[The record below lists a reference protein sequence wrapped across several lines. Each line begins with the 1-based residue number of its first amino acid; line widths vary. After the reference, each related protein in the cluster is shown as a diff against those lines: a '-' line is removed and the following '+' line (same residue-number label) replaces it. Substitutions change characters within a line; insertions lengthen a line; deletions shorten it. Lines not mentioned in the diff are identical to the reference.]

1 MPSLTTSPI
10 GDLSRR
16 LREKSQPL
24 PDLHAPEAFA
34 AHFDVFA
41 DAKIVLLGEA
51 SHGTAEFYK
60 ARAAITQRLVER
72 HGFRILALE
81 ADWPDAA
88 ELDRFIRQHGV
99 WGEQSA
105 FTHFPRWMWRNMEFA
120 HFLKTM
126 RRWNEG
132 RPPHDRL
139 ELRGLDVYS
148 LHRSRDEVLAYL
160 DRVDPQEA
168 AAARRRYSCLTPYL
182 EAPQAYGAHALATGH
197 NCEDAVVG
205 QLVALLKQ
213 RMAYTAKEDGE
224 KFFDAEQNARV
235 ICAAEGYYRAMYRG
249 ARESWN
255 LRDSHMFETL
265 TRVLEQRGPD
275 AKAIVWAHNSHIGD
289 AGATAMG
296 ESGEFN
302 IGQLCRA
309 RFRDQ
314 AALIGFSTD
323 RGRVMAADEWGAAPS
338 VKTVLPSRPD
348 SWERVFRDA
357 GHARSLTNWR
367 ADPALAADLS
377 LRRLERAIGVIYRP
391 ESERQSHYF
400 DAHLSRQFDAMV
412 WFEET
417 SAVNPLAGAPA
428 EGAPDVYPFG
438 L

>member
-1 MPSLTTSPI
+1 MSLLTSSPI
-10 GDLSRR
+10 GELSK
-16 LREKSQPL
+16 LLGDKAQPL
-24 PDLHAPEAFA
+24 PDLHSPEAFA
-34 AHFDVFA
+34 AYFDVFA

-60 ARAAITQRLVER
+60 ARAAITRRLVER

-88 ELDRFIRQHGV
+88 ELDRFIRQHGA
-99 WGEQSA
+99 WGEHSA
-105 FTHFPRWMWRNMEFA
+105 FIHFPRWMWRNMEFA

-132 RPPHDRL
+132 RPLHDRL
-139 ELRGLDVYS
+139 ELRGVDVYS
-148 LHRSRDEVLAYL
+148 LHRSRDEVLGYL

-168 AAARRRYSCLTPYL
+168 AAARRRYSALTPYL
-182 EAPQAYGAHALATGH
+182 DEPQTYGAHALATGR
-197 NCEDAVVG
+197 NCEDAVVE
-205 QLVALLKQ
+205 QLVALLDR
-213 RMAYTAKEDGE
+213 RMAYTAKENGE

-249 ARESWN
+249 ATESWN

-309 RFRDQ
+309 RFGDR

-323 RGRVMAADEWGAAPS
+323 RGRVMAADEWGAAPRI
-338 VKTVLPSRPD
+338 KTVLPSRPD
-348 SWERVFRDA
+348 SWERVFLAA

-367 ADPALAADLS
+367 ADPALASDLS
-377 LRRLERAIGVIYRP
+377 PRRLERAIGVIYRP

-400 DAHLSRQFDAMV
+400 AAHLSRQFDAMV

>member
-1 MPSLTTSPI
+1 
-10 GDLSRR
+10 

-24 PDLHAPEAFA
+24 PDLHSPEAFA
-34 AHFDVFA
+34 APFDVFA

-60 ARAAITQRLVER
+60 ARAAITHRLVER
-72 HGFRILALE
+72 HGFRILAIE

-88 ELDRFIRQHGV
+88 ELDRFIRQHGA
-99 WGEQSA
+99 WGERSA
-105 FTHFPRWMWRNMEFA
+105 FVHFPRWMWRNAEFA

-132 RPPHDRL
+132 RPRDDRL

-148 LHRSRDEVLAYL
+148 LHRSLDEVLAYL
-160 DRVDPQEA
+160 DRMDPEEA

-182 EAPQAYGAHALATGH
+182 DAPQAYGAHALATGRS
-197 NCEDAVVG
+197 CEDVAVD
-205 QLVALLKQ
+205 QLVALFEQ
-213 RMAYTAKEDGE
+213 RLAYIGKDGE
-224 KFFDAEQNARV
+224 KYFDAEQNARV
-235 ICAAEGYYRAMYRG
+235 VCAAENYYRAMYRG
-249 ARESWN
+249 AKESWN
-255 LRDSHMFETL
+255 LRDSHMFDTL

-289 AGATAMG
+289 ATATAMG

-302 IGQLCRA
+302 IGQLCRIK
-309 RFRDQ
+309 FRNR

-323 RGRVMAADEWGAAPS
+323 RGRVMAADEWGASPK
-338 VKTVLPSRPD
+338 VKSVLPARAD
-348 SWERVFRDA
+348 SWERVFLEA

-367 ADPALAADLS
+367 ADSTLASDLS

-400 DAHLSRQFDAMV
+400 DAHLSKQFDAMV

-417 SAVNPLAGAPA
+417 SAVNPLPGAPA

>member
-1 MPSLTTSPI
+1 MSSLAISPV
-10 GDLSRR
+10 GELSRR

-24 PDLHAPEAFA
+24 PDLNSPDAFA

-41 DAKIVLLGEA
+41 DAKVVLLGEA

-72 HGFRILALE
+72 HGFRILAIE
-81 ADWPDAA
+81 GDWPDAA

-99 WGEQSA
+99 WGEHSA
-105 FTHFPRWMWRNMEFA
+105 FVHFPRWMWRNVEFA

-132 RPPHDRL
+132 RPLQDRL

-148 LHRSRDEVLAYL
+148 LHRSRDEVLTYL

-182 EAPQAYGAHALATGH
+182 EAPQAYGAHALATGL
-197 NCEDAVVG
+197 NFEDAVVD
-205 QLVALLKQ
+205 QLVALLEK
-213 RMAYTAKEDGE
+213 RLAYSARDGE
-224 KFFDAEQNARV
+224 KYFDAEQNARV
-235 ICAAEGYYRAMYRG
+235 VCAAEGYYRAMYRG
-249 ARESWN
+249 AQESWN
-255 LRDSHMFETL
+255 LRDSHMFDTL
-265 TRVLEQRGPD
+265 ERVLEQKGPD

-302 IGQLCRA
+302 IGQLCKIK
-309 RFRDQ
+309 FRER

-323 RGRVMAADEWGAAPS
+323 RGQVMAADEWGGKPR
-338 VKTVLPSRPD
+338 VKTVLPSRSD
-348 SWERVFRDA
+348 SWERVFLDA

-367 ADPALAADLS
+367 ADPALARDLS

-391 ESERQSHYF
+391 ETERQSHYF
-400 DAHLSRQFDAMV
+400 DAHLSRQFDALV

-417 SAVNPLAGAPA
+417 TAVQPLPGAPA
-428 EGAPDVYPFG
+428 EGAPDIYPFG

>member
-1 MPSLTTSPI
+1 MSPVAPQI
-10 GDLSRR
+10 SDLSGR
-16 LREKSQPL
+16 LHAKSQPL
-24 PDLHAPEAFA
+24 PDLHSSEAFA

-51 SHGTAEFYK
+51 SHGTSEFYK
-60 ARAAITQRLVER
+60 ARAAITRRLVER

-88 ELDRFIRQHGV
+88 ELDRFIRQHGR
-99 WGEQSA
+99 WGERSA
-105 FTHFPRWMWRNMEFA
+105 FVHFPRWMWRNMEFA
-120 HFLKTM
+120 NFLKTM

-132 RPPHDRL
+132 RPSDDRL

-148 LHRSRDEVLAYL
+148 LHHSRNEVLAYL
-160 DRVDPQEA
+160 DRVDPPEA

-182 EAPQAYGAHALATGH
+182 EAPQAYGAHALATGSS
-197 NCEDAVVG
+197 CEDAAVD
-205 QLVALLKQ
+205 QLVALLEQ
-213 RMAYTAKEDGE
+213 RMAYSAKDGE

-235 ICAAEGYYRAMYRG
+235 VCAAEGYYRAMYGG
-249 ARESWN
+249 AKESWN

-265 TRVLEQRGPD
+265 VRVLEQRGPG
-275 AKAIVWAHNSHIGD
+275 AKAVVWAHNSHIGD

-296 ESGEFN
+296 ECGEFN
-302 IGQLCRA
+302 IGQLCRVK
-309 RFRDQ
+309 FRDQ

-323 RGRVMAADEWGAAPS
+323 RGTVLAADEWGASPII
-338 VKTVLPSRPD
+338 KTVLPSRAD
-348 SWERVFRDA
+348 SWERVFLDA

-367 ADPALAADLS
+367 ADSALASDLS

-391 ESERQSHYF
+391 ESERTSHYF
-400 DAHLSRQFDAMV
+400 DAHLSRQFDAIV

-417 SAVNPLAGAPA
+417 SAVNPLPGGRA
-428 EGAPDVYPFG
+428 EGAPDIYPFG

>member
-1 MPSLTTSPI
+1 MSSLTTSPI
-10 GDLSRR
+10 VDLSRR
-16 LREKSQPL
+16 LGDKAQPL
-24 PDLHAPEAFA
+24 PDLHRPEAFA

-88 ELDRFIRQHGV
+88 ELDRFIRHHGV
-99 WGEQSA
+99 WGEHSA

-126 RRWNEG
+126 RRWNEA
-132 RPPHDRL
+132 RPVHDRL

-148 LHRSRDEVLAYL
+148 LHRSRDEVLTYL

-168 AAARRRYSCLTPYL
+168 AAARRRYSYLTPYL
-182 EAPQAYGAHALATGH
+182 DAPQAYGAHALATGR
-197 NCEDAVVG
+197 NCEDAVVA
-205 QLVALLKQ
+205 QLVALLEQ
-213 RMAYTAKEDGE
+213 RMAYSAKEGGE

-265 TRVLEQRGPD
+265 TRVLEQRSPD

-323 RGRVMAADEWGAAPS
+323 RGRVMAADEWGAAPRI
-338 VKTVLPSRPD
+338 KTVLPSRPD
-348 SWERVFRDA
+348 SWERVFLDA

-367 ADPALAADLS
+367 ADPTLASDLS

-400 DAHLSRQFDAMV
+400 AAHLSRQFDAMV

-417 SAVNPLAGAPA
+417 SAVHPLAGAPA